1 MERVEVKCGSDGV
14 HLGHVFHDTPKE
26 DEGFK
31 YCINSGSLKFV
42 PVEEMTEEESKEILH
57 KDFFGN
63 RKRMT
68 VREASLQGL
77 SMIAYDTSNSAMSKQ
92 SSKTN

>member
-42 PVEEMTEEESKEILH
+42 PVEEMTEEE
-57 KDFFGN
+57 
-63 RKRMT
+63 R
-68 VREASLQGL
+68 
-77 SMIAYDTSNSAMSKQ
+77 
-92 SSKTN
+92 